1 MMKIGRK
8 MLTLAAIA
16 VLSVGALFAQGTA
29 PKPAKASNQPM
40 AAKMAEDHQTTS
52 SQPSTKK
59 AGKHGHHHN
68 KSKKHASSTSSQDT
82 TTKK

>member
-1 MMKIGRK
+1 MKIGPK
-8 MLTLAAIA
+8 MLTLAAMA
-16 VLSVGALFAQGTA
+16 ALSVGTVFAQGSA

-40 AAKMAEDHQTTS
+40 ASKMAEDQHTTS
-52 SQPSTKK
+52 SQPSKNK

-68 KSKKHASSTSSQDT
+68 KSKKHASSTPTQDT